1 VPQKL
6 SSVTRPV
13 NEGVRRGGLD
23 SDTSGRFP
31 TVLPTAGCDGMEPPQ
46 PAQKG
51 SKQGSN
57 KKGSQKG
64 SEQGSQATSR
74 AGVIL
79 ILAAERRL
87 RRGVIGVASLESVFL
102 SGTMYRRKVQ
112 VERAEGAGREQQL
125 YEVELKFSVPD
136 MRAIEQRLAAMASD
150 PRVVDEHLAPAQ
162 QL

>member
-1 VPQKL
+1 
-6 SSVTRPV
+6 
-13 NEGVRRGGLD
+13 LD

-31 TVLPTAGCDGMEPPQ
+31 TVLPTAGCDGVEPPQ

-51 SKQGSN
+51 SKQGS
-57 KKGSQKG
+57 KKGIQKG
-64 SEQGSQATSR
+64 SEQGSQARSR